1 MNRLKEAMDKL
12 QRQETKIQMLKDIAQ
27 ELLAEMPDPLPCE
40 EQQVFI
46 DALCTYGPDKQ
57 MLKLIEEMSEL
68 TKEIVKY
75 RLGRDNLREIA
86 EEMADVQIMLDQM
99 TLHFQS
105 GGLQQQIRL
114 EKIERLRQRIAYEV
128 EEGFH
133 GTEND

>member
-1 MNRLKEAMDKL
+1 MNAKLKEAL
-12 QRQETKIQMLKDIAQ
+12 ELIERQEKKIALMKDIAQ
-27 ELLAEMPDPLPCE
+27 ELLAEMPDPMPFE

-75 RLGRDNLREIA
+75 RLGRENLREIA
-86 EEMADVQIMLDQM
+86 EEMADVQICLDQM
-99 TLHFQS
+99 TLHFQN

-114 EKIERLRQRIAYEV
+114 EKIERLRKNI
-128 EEGFH
+128 EGDGH
-133 GTEND
+133 G